1 MPLAKGKVSMP
12 ATIAPKNVS
21 YKNGNKKIPT
31 ALFLPTTGK
40 SEKLVILAYGSDGLM
55 DKWKAML
62 EAFARDLAQAGI
74 AAAIPDYFASTGTR
88 AGDLNPKDF
97 DRYALQIMKGQ
108 DTWVATLKTGVRE
121 LAQPAIVPG
130 IQPARVGLLG
140 FSLGGYLCAQAAAG
154 IPAMVL
160 FYTPIFLGL
169 KIPDRL
175 KTRVEMH
182 YGNADWL
189 TTPDRDGKGV
199 QAALQQAGA
208 TITNLHLYDQATH
221 GFAGTDVA
229 NTEAQKTSK
238 ERTVKF
244 FAANL

>member
-12 ATIAPKNVS
+12 AKIAPKNVS
-21 YKNGNKKIPT
+21 YKNGNKQIPT
-31 ALFLPTTGK
+31 ALFLPTNGK

-121 LAQPAIVPG
+121 LAQTAIVPG

-140 FSLGGYLCAQAAAG
+140 FSLGGVSVCAGGRGNPGDGA
-154 IPAMVL
+154 VL
-160 FYTPIFLGL
+160 H
-169 KIPDRL
+169 PDFSGSEDSGSL
-175 KTRVEMH
+175 EDP
-182 YGNADWL
+182 G
-189 TTPDRDGKGV
+189 
-199 QAALQQAGA
+199 
-208 TITNLHLYDQATH
+208 
-221 GFAGTDVA
+221 
-229 NTEAQKTSK
+229 
-238 ERTVKF
+238 
-244 FAANL
+244 

>member
-1 MPLAKGKVSMP
+1 MP

-21 YKNGNKKIPT
+21 YKNGNKQIPT
-31 ALFLPTTGK
+31 ALFLPTNGK

-88 AGDLNPKDF
+88 AGDLNPTEF
-97 DRYALQIMKGQ
+97 DRYAMQIMQGQ
-108 DTWVATLKTGVRE
+108 ATWVATLKTGVRE

-169 KIPDRL
+169 KIPGPV
-175 KTRVEMH
+175 KTKVEMH
-182 YGNADWL
+182 YGTGDRL
-189 TTPDRDGKGV
+189 TPPKPAGEGV
-199 QAALQQAGA
+199 KAALEQAGA
-208 TITNLHLYDQATH
+208 TITNLHLYTNATH
-221 GFAGTDVA
+221 GFAGTDPA
-229 NTEAQKTSK
+229 NTDAQKTSK